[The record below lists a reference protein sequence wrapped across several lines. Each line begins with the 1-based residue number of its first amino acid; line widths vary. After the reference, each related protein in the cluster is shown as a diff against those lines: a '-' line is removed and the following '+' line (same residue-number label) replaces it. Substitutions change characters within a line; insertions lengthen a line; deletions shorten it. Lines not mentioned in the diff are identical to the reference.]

1 MKSLDDVIK
10 ALEMCTE
17 DKCVCLY
24 GCPYSHLAD
33 GDDGCEYHAIPEM
46 QKDALQWLKGYQQHI
61 ELDKILDHLARQNN
75 PLSWEE
81 LVTMIGIPVWV
92 EIEKNSPLW
101 AIPMSITTLGNNERM
116 CMVGSENGHAVQVEV
131 SRDSTNGWKAYLKE
145 HRYG

>member
-1 MKSLDDVIK
+1 MKTLDEVIK
-10 ALEMCTE
+10 ALEDARVQVKTGNGYWI
-17 DKCVCLY
+17 DY
-24 GCPYSHLAD
+24 RD
-33 GDDGCEYHAIPEM
+33 NDDL
-46 QKDALQWLKGYQQHI
+46 KDDALEWLKGYQQHI
-61 ELDKILDHLARQNN
+61 ELDKIRDHLASQNN

-131 SRDSTNGWKAYLKE
+131 CKDSTNGWKAYLKE